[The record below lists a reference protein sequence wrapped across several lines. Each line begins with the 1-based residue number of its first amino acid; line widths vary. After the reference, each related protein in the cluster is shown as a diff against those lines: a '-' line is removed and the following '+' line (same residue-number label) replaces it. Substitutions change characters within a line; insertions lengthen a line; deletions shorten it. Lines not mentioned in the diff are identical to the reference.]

1 MLDRRPECTIRRLK
15 GEMPM
20 SVEFYNVKTRSKVS
34 VPEGQIQK
42 ATLKRQNKN
51 GTTQIRYVLRAL
63 VDGMKLT
70 KFVSQKDW
78 EALNA
83 PVVE

>member
-1 MLDRRPECTIRRLK
+1 
-15 GEMPM
+15 M

-34 VPEGQIQK
+34 VAEDQIQK

-51 GTTQIRYVLRAL
+51 GTTQIRYVLRAQ